1 MSKFISSA
9 VNYSETNIL
18 KTKILSII
26 LESYNEKILLNDSV
40 KLNLDNT
47 TAKYIIPNN
56 NKKYYMLIVNKSDI
70 TKNNINNQYK
80 ILYFFP
86 YNNDNPNDFYVE
98 IDSNKTNFT
107 KNNYLFE
114 GYMYVADGQNTFLI
128 SDILA
133 IDSIIVNCDYSL
145 RYSLLN
151 KIIRDKKNYLNNL
164 NGHLNINIHSMFEI
178 NNEDDRANELFNIFK
193 NNFIFKNDINSIE
206 YIDEKS
212 LIKTQNIIFDE
223 KSSTTQ
229 DKIISKTKYIDVY
242 NVYNVNTNDF
252 EGILYIKT
260 IKDSKKL
267 YELTLENSQ
276 IILQCLYNHTFK
288 KWQIIN

>member
-178 NNEDDRANELFNIFK
+178 NNEDDRSNELFNIFK

-276 IILQCLYNHTFK
+276 IILKCLYNHNFK